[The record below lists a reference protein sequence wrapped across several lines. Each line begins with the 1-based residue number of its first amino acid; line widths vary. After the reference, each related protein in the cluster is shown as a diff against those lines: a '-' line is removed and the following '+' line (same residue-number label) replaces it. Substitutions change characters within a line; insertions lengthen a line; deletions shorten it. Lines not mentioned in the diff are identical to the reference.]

1 MKIRHTTNIILQLV
15 EEGVLHPDLVIQAC
29 LTYMSE
35 AQVADM
41 AHDNELIPE
50 YMQNEDDD

>member
-15 EEGVLHPDLVIQAC
+15 EEGALDPDLVIQAC

-50 YMQNEDDD
+50 YMQDDD

>member
-1 MKIRHTTNIILQLV
+1 MKIRRTTDIILQLV
-15 EEGVLHPDLVIQAC
+15 EEWVLSPDLVIQAC

-50 YMQNEDDD
+50 SMQDDD